1 MGSYRIFDILSE
13 PKRVVSVVF
22 LTLLALSGYY
32 GGKVIWDRYH
42 PPPVKGFP
50 HRTVRST
57 DSVPDSFID
66 SKSKVPEHRSKVP
79 VHRRKNPN
87 IVVIALQLPENGNNG
102 RSTVQEDVMQV
113 TTFDDNDEE
122 SGPQIFRRNSIF
134 VWGFLIRLKL
144 NHQAI
149 RELVIRQ
156 MICCH

>member
-1 MGSYRIFDILSE
+1 MGSYKIFDVLSE

-22 LTLLALSGYY
+22 LTLLALAGYY

-42 PPPVKGFP
+42 PPPVKGFSY
-50 HRTVRST
+50 RTVRST

-66 SKSKVPEHRSKVP
+66 SRSKVP

-113 TTFDDNDEE
+113 TTFDDNDED
-122 SGPQIFRRNSIF
+122 SGFPDF
-134 VWGFLIRLKL
+134 
-144 NHQAI
+144 
-149 RELVIRQ
+149 
-156 MICCH
+156 